1 MVENTWRL
9 SVLIGG
15 GQNIQGTL
23 CKRSPWDEGCSVY
36 FFLFVFHSESK
47 ASIENASGNTI
58 TSAYCLAYLRSSSSG
73 AHTSTPPHQHSH
85 WAPPENH
92 LLPAVQSSYSSG
104 VNNTKS
110 PLVLWAPS
118 PVS

>member
-9 SVLIGG
+9 SVLISD

-23 CKRSPWDEGCSVY
+23 CNRSPWDEGCSIY
-36 FFLFVFHSESK
+36 FFLFIFHCSESK

-58 TSAYCLAYLRSSSSG
+58 TSAYYLAYLRSSSSG

-85 WAPPENH
+85 CPPLKPTSSQQSKAPI
-92 LLPAVQSSYSSG
+92 
-104 VNNTKS
+104 
-110 PLVLWAPS
+110 LV
-118 PVS
+118 V